1 MGLLDD
7 LEHGVKEA
15 AVQGGQLELQR
26 LPLDYAHMFMQP
38 KSRYTK

>member
-7 LEHGVKEA
+7 LEHA
-15 AVQGGQLELQR
+15 AKAATAQGGELELQC
-26 LPLDYAHMFMQP
+26 LLLDYAHMFMQP